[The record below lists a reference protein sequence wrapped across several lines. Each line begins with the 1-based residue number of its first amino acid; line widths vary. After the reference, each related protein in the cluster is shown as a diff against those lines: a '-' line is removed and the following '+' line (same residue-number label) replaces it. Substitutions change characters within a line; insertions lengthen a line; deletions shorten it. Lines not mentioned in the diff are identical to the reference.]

1 MRDREPNPFHS
12 VSDTTAFLTVRIS
25 LWRAGWKLRRVLS
38 QPALAQLTD
47 TYHLVSFHLFR
58 PLFLSFP

>member
-25 LWRAGWKLRRVLS
+25 LLTGWMEAPTGS